1 MALSSRLVVALL
13 ATLHSAQAILPHLP
27 GTQHV
32 NMLRLQKEPT
42 QVTLTADAS
51 QAVTF
56 PVFNFTQPL
65 DHFVD
70 TGHTFQQRFW
80 VNDRYFQP
88 GGPVIVFDGGEG
100 SGAERMAILD
110 TGIVDILANAT
121 NGLGIV
127 LEHRYYGTSIP
138 VQNFTTDSLRSVQIY
153 SSMK

>member
-1 MALSSRLVVALL
+1 
-13 ATLHSAQAILPHLP
+13 
-27 GTQHV
+27 
-32 NMLRLQKEPT
+32 MLRLQKEPAE
-42 QVTLTADAS
+42 VTLVADAS

-70 TGHTFQQRFW
+70 TRHTFQQRFW
-80 VNDRYFQP
+80 VNDRHFQP

-153 SSMK
+153 SSMEYLC